1 MTFFLFFCLVFGQL
15 IKQFAN
21 WTGIPY
27 TSLITVFGMILGVFC
42 HGDGRF
48 GTAMRTWSEFDPH
61 LMLFV
66 FLPALIFESAFNS
79 DFHIF
84 SKIFGQCLLLAGPI
98 LLGCTGLTA
107 VLMKYI
113 LRYGMIEDESK
124 AFSFTD
130 ALLYGAIVSATDPV
144 AVVALLKELGAPAQ
158 LSTMIEG
165 ESLLNDG
172 TAMVVFFVLLDVA
185 EGKEFNGGEAVVK
198 FIRLSGGGPILGIII
213 GSIVIMILKRIY
225 NQYVLEVNM
234 TICACYMMFWLSEFS
249 PLHVSGILALV
260 GLGFT
265 MSFVGKYFISP
276 ASEHA
281 LHHVWG
287 YVGFVAESLIFIV
300 SGVIIGERIVI
311 G

>member
-1 MTFFLFFCLVFGQL
+1 MGTFF
-15 IKQFAN
+15 
-21 WTGIPY
+21 
-27 TSLITVFGMILGVFC
+27 
-42 HGDGRF
+42 HGEGRF
-48 GTAMRTWSEFDPH
+48 GTAMKTWSEFDPH
-61 LMLFV
+61 LMLLV

-84 SKIFGQCLLLAGPI
+84 EKLLGQCLLLAGPI

-107 VLMKYI
+107 VMMKYV
-113 LRYGMIEDESK
+113 LRYGESEDEGR
-124 AFSFTD
+124 AFSFVD

-144 AVVALLKELGAPAQ
+144 AVVALLKELGASKQ

-185 EGKEFNGGEAVVK
+185 EGQEFDAGAAVLK
-198 FIRLSGGGPILGIII
+198 FVRLSGGGPVLGIVV
-213 GSIVIMILKRIY
+213 GLVVIMLLKTMY

-234 TICACYMMFWLSEFS
+234 TIVACYMMFWLSEFTA
-249 PLHVSGILALV
+249 LHVSGILALV

-265 MSFVGKYFISP
+265 MSLWGKYFISP

-300 SGVIIGERIVI
+300 SGVIIGERLVI